1 MVDLFFLKTFVTAAR
16 KNSFRIAAERNNIT
30 QPAVSQQI
38 RTLER
43 QFQCK
48 LFQRQGPSVSLT
60 RAGEILLPYAENILH
75 QYGEAQLRIENIETQ
90 YIGTLRIAT
99 IYSIGLFDLQPL
111 IRRYLSKHPKVGV
124 KLEYDQNQRIYEML
138 LNQKIDFGFVA
149 YPKNVPGIDTHLFKS
164 TDLVCVQSTLKP
176 VFTKKTLTL
185 KDLHQQPFVTFS
197 AQIPTGK
204 AIDAYLKSKHIDPH
218 FVQGYQ
224 NIETLK
230 SATLVGMGFSIV
242 PKSTIQRE
250 LKNRDLEILTVK
262 DMKISRPL
270 GILMTKNK
278 DLTKSM
284 RGFLSMF
291 GYRPTK

>member
-16 KNSFRIAAERNNIT
+16 KKSFRIAAERNNIT
-30 QPAVSQQI
+30 QPAVSQHI

-48 LFQRQGPSVSLT
+48 LFQRQGQNISLT
-60 RAGEILLPYAENILH
+60 RAGELLLPYAENILH
-75 QYGEAQLRIENIETQ
+75 QYGEAKLRIQNIETQ

-99 IYSIGLFDLQPL
+99 IYSIGLFELQPL
-111 IRRYLSKHPKVGV
+111 IQRYLSKHPKVGV
-124 KLEYDQNQRIYEML
+124 NLEYDQNQRIYEKL

-149 YPKNVPGIDTHLFKS
+149 YPKNTPGVDTHIFNS
-164 TDLVCVQSTLKP
+164 ADLVCVQSSLKP
-176 VFTKKTLTL
+176 VFSKKRLTL
-185 KDLHQQPFVTFS
+185 KDLHHKPFVTFS
-197 AQIPTGK
+197 AKVPTGK
-204 AIDAYLKSKHIDPH
+204 TIDAYFKSKNIDPH

-250 LKNRDLEILTVK
+250 LKNRDLEILNVK
-262 DMKISRPL
+262 GLHIPRPL
-270 GILMTKNK
+270 GIIMTKNK

-284 RGFLSMF
+284 RGFLRMF
-291 GYRPTK
+291 GYQPTK